1 MDMLRDDLYFDG
13 PGRYLILIKEKLSQD
28 IYEMFSVKDAQDDL
42 ANLDEHGNRLII
54 DIKDQSELMGL
65 LNMLYNNHY
74 TIIKVEYIIKVPG
87 SS

>member
-1 MDMLRDDLYFDG
+1 MDKQRDDLYFDG

-28 IYEMFSVKDAQDDL
+28 IYEMFPVKDAQDDHIH
-42 ANLDEHGNRLII
+42 LDEHGNHLII

-74 TIIKVEYIIKVPG
+74 TIIKVEYLSKVPG
-87 SS
+87 